1 MAQKDYVTDEL
12 KIKQKAIFRLDELYK
27 SLTFWFKN
35 YEYKLDEKEYFERQE
50 ANGKSIM
57 IKWLAKKEV
66 NEYIRFVIEMD
77 FLIIGVEDVEIEQDG
92 LKSKAS
98 KGEIEMKINAYL
110 LKDYEDN
117 WSKNAFMTFLRETYD
132 KFIIRSRIESYE
144 DDLYSET
151 YKFVNEIKA
160 FLELHRF

>member
-1 MAQKDYVTDEL
+1 MSQKDYVTDEL
-12 KIKQKAIFRLDELYK
+12 KVKQKAIFRLDELYK

-35 YEYKLDEKEYFERQE
+35 YEYALD
-50 ANGKSIM
+50 
-57 IKWLAKKEV
+57 KKEV

-77 FLIIGVEDVEIEQDG
+77 FLIVGVEDVEIEQDG
-92 LKSKAS
+92 LKSKAN